1 MRIGV
6 AGAGRVG
13 AMHAAHLA
21 RMSTVEELV
30 LFDPV
35 PGRAGQVAGGLGA
48 RVADDLD
55 ALLAACDGVLV
66 ATPTVT
72 HPEVVR
78 RALAAGVPALC
89 EKPIARSYAEMHA
102 LVADIEAS
110 DVAVVVGFQRRF
122 DPAMVDLRRRVR
134 SGEVGTVYLVR
145 SAGQDAQPPDFG
157 YLPVSGG
164 IFHDLLIH
172 DLDAVPWLVG
182 EPVVE
187 VYAAGSVLVHDA
199 FADADDVDNC
209 VATLTF
215 AGGAHALLSGG
226 RHNGA
231 GYDHRLEVFGSRE
244 SLAVGVDAH
253 TPLRSLEPDVPAPV
267 DPYPGF
273 PERFRRAYEN
283 EMAVFVD
290 VVAGRVANPSPA
302 RESLVSQ
309 RLADACDASRRGGAP
324 VRLTEAVPA

>member
-6 AGAGRVG
+6 AGVGRIG

-21 RMSTVEELV
+21 RMSTVDELV

-35 PGRAGQVAGGLGA
+35 PGRGAQAAGSIGA
-48 RVADDLD
+48 RAADDLD

-66 ATPTVT
+66 ATPTAT

-78 RALAAGVPALC
+78 RALATGVPALC
-89 EKPIARSYAEMHA
+89 EKPIARSYEEMRA
-102 LVADIEAS
+102 LVTDIDAAGVE
-110 DVAVVVGFQRRF
+110 VVVGFQRRF
-122 DPAMVDLRRRVR
+122 DPAVAELRRRVR
-134 SGEVGTVYLVR
+134 SGEVGTIYLAR
-145 SAGQDAQPPDFG
+145 SAGHDAAPPDFG
-157 YLPVSGG
+157 YLPASGG

-187 VYAAGSVLVHDA
+187 VYAAGSVLVHEA
-199 FADADDVDNC
+199 FAAADDVDNC

-231 GYDHRLEVFGSRE
+231 GYDHRLEVFGSKD
-244 SLAVGVDAH
+244 SLAVGVDAR
-253 TPLRSLEPDVPAPV
+253 TPLRSLEPGVPAPA
-267 DPYPGF
+267 DPYDGF

-283 EMAVFVD
+283 ELAVFVE
-290 VVAGRVANPSPA
+290 VVAGRAANPSPA

-309 RLADACDASRRGGAP
+309 RLADACDASRRSGAP
-324 VRLTEAVPA
+324 VRVTEAVPA